1 MNINRLG
8 PYEILGVLGRGGMGT
23 VYRAKHFDTGE
34 LVALKALSHNYTED
48 EHFRQR
54 FESEINALLKL
65 DHPNIVRL
73 IGYGQD
79 EGVLY
84 FAMELVEGKSLF
96 HLQREFRTFDWRD
109 VLVIAKDVAA
119 GLRHAHDRGIIHRDL
134 KPGNLLKA
142 PSGAIK
148 VTDFGIAKSF
158 GQDNNTRDNVVG
170 TIDFMSPEQALGKPV
185 TVRSDLYSLGVVLY
199 TLLAGQPPFN
209 SNSIEQSLRN
219 LTTVP
224 PPKIRQ
230 VVPNVPEQLEQL
242 IDELLQKRPERRTPT
257 ALALLRKLEQ
267 IEAELRD
274 YSEAKT
280 THGRPSS
287 PATPSPPGVKPPTA
301 TPPVAR
307 QETFRLGAPEDL
319 LNRQTGDLNKTSR
332 RGQDD
337 TGASPQRA
345 VTNAKAETVALNENY
360 ELEPEI
366 EKPKRSDYFARVTE
380 QQRKQ
385 HATPVVEDKP
395 SSSGFWLLLLAFA
408 AVLSLAVA
416 GTYYA
421 LKPPT
426 ADQLY
431 TTINF
436 GADRPEQLSNE
447 LAQFLKLYPDD
458 PRAARVSE
466 IRDQG
471 EAIKKF
477 RQLALRRNLPKSNLT
492 PLERDFIDV
501 VDDALNDPAAGYS
514 RLEAFVTL
522 HSAQPNANANA
533 AELVALAK
541 TLGAKIK
548 SDASRKEL
556 WDRQRIQQLLQRAQ
570 SSPDE
575 AADIY
580 RSIITLYESQDWA
593 REEVETAR
601 KRLTG
606 N

>member
-1 MNINRLG
+1 MNLNRLG

-23 VYRAKHFDTGE
+23 VYRAKHFESGE
-34 LVALKALSHNYTED
+34 TVALKALSHNYIED

-84 FAMELVEGKSLF
+84 FAMELVEGKSLY

-142 PSGAIK
+142 PNGAIK

-199 TLLAGQPPFN
+199 TLLSGQPPFN

-219 LTTVP
+219 LTSVP

-280 THGRPSS
+280 THGRPSPPAAPSS
-287 PATPSPPGVKPPTA
+287 PGIKPPTA

-345 VTNAKAETVALNENY
+345 VTNAKAETVAYNENY
-360 ELEPEI
+360 ELEPEQA
-366 EKPKRSDYFARVTE
+366 KPKRSDYFARVTD

-385 HATPVVEDKP
+385 QVTPEIEQKP
-395 SSSGFWLLLLAFA
+395 SASGFWLLLLAFA
-408 AVLSLAVA
+408 AVVSLASA
-416 GTYYA
+416 GIYYA

-436 GADRPEQLSNE
+436 GADRPEQLTNE
-447 LAQFLKLYPDD
+447 LAQFLKLYPED
-458 PRAARVSE
+458 PRAAKVSE
-466 IRDQG
+466 IRDQA

-492 PLERDFIDV
+492 PLERDFVDV

-514 RLEAFVTL
+514 RLEAFITL
-522 HSAQPNANANA
+522 HSAQPNANPNAN
-533 AELVALAK
+533 ELVALAK

-570 SSPDE
+570 SSPEE

-580 RSIITLYESQDWA
+580 RSIITLYESQEWA
-593 REEVETAR
+593 REEVEMAR
-601 KRLTG
+601 RKLNG

>member
-1 MNINRLG
+1 
-8 PYEILGVLGRGGMGT
+8 
-23 VYRAKHFDTGE
+23 
-34 LVALKALSHNYTED
+34 
-48 EHFRQR
+48 
-54 FESEINALLKL
+54 
-65 DHPNIVRL
+65 
-73 IGYGQD
+73 
-79 EGVLY
+79 
-84 FAMELVEGKSLF
+84 
-96 HLQREFRTFDWRD
+96 
-109 VLVIAKDVAA
+109 
-119 GLRHAHDRGIIHRDL
+119 
-134 KPGNLLKA
+134 
-142 PSGAIK
+142 
-148 VTDFGIAKSF
+148 
-158 GQDNNTRDNVVG
+158 
-170 TIDFMSPEQALGKPV
+170 
-185 TVRSDLYSLGVVLY
+185 
-199 TLLAGQPPFN
+199 
-209 SNSIEQSLRN
+209 
-219 LTTVP
+219 
-224 PPKIRQ
+224 
-230 VVPNVPEQLEQL
+230 
-242 IDELLQKRPERRTPT
+242 
-257 ALALLRKLEQ
+257 
-267 IEAELRD
+267 
-274 YSEAKT
+274 
-280 THGRPSS
+280 
-287 PATPSPPGVKPPTA
+287 
-301 TPPVAR
+301 
-307 QETFRLGAPEDL
+307 L
-319 LNRQTGDLNKTSR
+319 LNRQTGDSNKTSR

-360 ELEPEI
+360 DLEPEHA
-366 EKPKRSDYFARVTE
+366 KPKRSDYFARVTD

-385 HATPVVEDKP
+385 HATPEVEEKP

-458 PRAARVSE
+458 PRAAKVSE

-514 RLEAFVTL
+514 RLEAFITL
-522 HSAQPNANANA
+522 HSAQPNANASA

-548 SDASRKEL
+548 TDASRKEL

-570 SSPDE
+570 SSPEE

-601 KRLTG
+601 KRLNG

>member
-1 MNINRLG
+1 
-8 PYEILGVLGRGGMGT
+8 
-23 VYRAKHFDTGE
+23 
-34 LVALKALSHNYTED
+34 
-48 EHFRQR
+48 
-54 FESEINALLKL
+54 
-65 DHPNIVRL
+65 
-73 IGYGQD
+73 
-79 EGVLY
+79 
-84 FAMELVEGKSLF
+84 
-96 HLQREFRTFDWRD
+96 
-109 VLVIAKDVAA
+109 
-119 GLRHAHDRGIIHRDL
+119 
-134 KPGNLLKA
+134 
-142 PSGAIK
+142 
-148 VTDFGIAKSF
+148 
-158 GQDNNTRDNVVG
+158 
-170 TIDFMSPEQALGKPV
+170 
-185 TVRSDLYSLGVVLY
+185 
-199 TLLAGQPPFN
+199 
-209 SNSIEQSLRN
+209 
-219 LTTVP
+219 
-224 PPKIRQ
+224 
-230 VVPNVPEQLEQL
+230 
-242 IDELLQKRPERRTPT
+242 
-257 ALALLRKLEQ
+257 
-267 IEAELRD
+267 
-274 YSEAKT
+274 
-280 THGRPSS
+280 
-287 PATPSPPGVKPPTA
+287 
-301 TPPVAR
+301 
-307 QETFRLGAPEDL
+307 
-319 LNRQTGDLNKTSR
+319 
-332 RGQDD
+332 
-337 TGASPQRA
+337 

-360 ELEPEI
+360 ELEPEQA
-366 EKPKRSDYFARVTE
+366 KPKRSDYFARVTD

-426 ADQLY
+426 ADQLF

-458 PRAARVSE
+458 PRAAKVSE

-514 RLEAFVTL
+514 RLEAFITL
-522 HSAQPNANANA
+522 HSAQPNANASA

-548 SDASRKEL
+548 TDASRKEL

-570 SSPDE
+570 SSPEE

-601 KRLTG
+601 KRLNG